1 MNTQIIAIANQKGG
15 VGKTTTCAN
24 LGIGL
29 AQAGKKVLL
38 IDGDPQGSLTISLG
52 NPQPDKLPFT
62 LSDAMGKI
70 LMDQPI
76 RTGEGILHHAEG
88 VDLMPA
94 DIQLSGME
102 VSLVNAMS
110 RETILRQYLDT
121 LKGQYSHILIDC
133 QPSLGMLTVNALAA
147 ANRIIIPVQA
157 EYLPAKGLEQ
167 LLSTVN
173 KVKRQINPKLQID
186 GILLTMVDSRTNF
199 AKEISALL
207 RETYGSKIKV
217 FGTEIPHSVRAKEIS
232 AEGKSIF
239 AHDPG
244 GKVAEGYRNLTK
256 EVLKLEKQREKIE
269 LASVDDLF
277 STEEGRQD
285 AKLEKIQE
293 IPLSELHPFKNHP
306 FKVKDDEAMMET
318 ADSIKQYGVLV
329 PAIARPDPEGGYE
342 LVAGHRRHRASELAD
357 KETMPVIVRDLD
369 DDAATIIMVDS
380 NLQRE
385 SLLPSERAFAY
396 KMKLD
401 AMKHQGERVDLTSS
415 QVGTK
420 LRADEILAQQAGSSR
435 NQIQRYIRLTEL
447 IPELLDM
454 VDEKKIALN
463 PAYELSFLKKE
474 EQVDLLDAMDSEQA
488 TPSLSQAQRLKK
500 YSQEGHLTLD
510 MMRVIMGEEK
520 KSDLDRVTFTSDTLR
535 KYFPKSY
542 TPQRMQETIIKLLE
556 AWQKKRQRDQER

>member
-1 MNTQIIAIANQKGG
+1 MK
-15 VGKTTTCAN
+15 
-24 LGIGL
+24 
-29 AQAGKKVLL
+29 
-38 IDGDPQGSLTISLG
+38 SS
-52 NPQPDKLPFT
+52 
-62 LSDAMGKI
+62 
-70 LMDQPI
+70 
-76 RTGEGILHHAEG
+76 
-88 VDLMPA
+88 
-94 DIQLSGME
+94 
-102 VSLVNAMS
+102 
-110 RETILRQYLDT
+110 
-121 LKGQYSHILIDC
+121 
-133 QPSLGMLTVNALAA
+133 
-147 ANRIIIPVQA
+147 
-157 EYLPAKGLEQ
+157 AK
-167 LLSTVN
+167 
-173 KVKRQINPKLQID
+173 
-186 GILLTMVDSRTNF
+186 
-199 AKEISALL
+199 
-207 RETYGSKIKV
+207 
-217 FGTEIPHSVRAKEIS
+217 
-232 AEGKSIF
+232 
-239 AHDPG
+239 
-244 GKVAEGYRNLTK
+244 
-256 EVLKLEKQREKIE
+256 KIE

-293 IPLSELHPFKNHP
+293 IPLSELHPFRNHP

-342 LVAGHRRHRASELAD
+342 LVAGHRRRRASELAE
-357 KETMPVIVRDLD
+357 KETMPVIIRDLD

-396 KMKLD
+396 KMKLE
-401 AMKHQGERVDLTSS
+401 AVKHQGARTDLTSR
-415 QVGTK
+415 QVGEKSQTSIQK
-420 LRADEILAQQAGSSR
+420 VADQAGESKR
-435 NQIQRYIRLTEL
+435 QVQRYIRLTEL
-447 IPELLDM
+447 IPELMDM

>member
-1 MNTQIIAIANQKGG
+1 MKSSAKKIA
-15 VGKTTTCAN
+15 
-24 LGIGL
+24 
-29 AQAGKKVLL
+29 
-38 IDGDPQGSLTISLG
+38 
-52 NPQPDKLPFT
+52 
-62 LSDAMGKI
+62 
-70 LMDQPI
+70 
-76 RTGEGILHHAEG
+76 
-88 VDLMPA
+88 
-94 DIQLSGME
+94 
-102 VSLVNAMS
+102 
-110 RETILRQYLDT
+110 
-121 LKGQYSHILIDC
+121 
-133 QPSLGMLTVNALAA
+133 
-147 ANRIIIPVQA
+147 
-157 EYLPAKGLEQ
+157 
-167 LLSTVN
+167 
-173 KVKRQINPKLQID
+173 
-186 GILLTMVDSRTNF
+186 
-199 AKEISALL
+199 
-207 RETYGSKIKV
+207 
-217 FGTEIPHSVRAKEIS
+217 
-232 AEGKSIF
+232 
-239 AHDPG
+239 
-244 GKVAEGYRNLTK
+244 
-256 EVLKLEKQREKIE
+256 

-342 LVAGHRRHRASELAD
+342 LVAGHRRHRASELAE

-396 KMKLD
+396 KMKLE
-401 AMKHQGERVDLTSS
+401 AVKHQGARTDLTSR
-415 QVGTK
+415 QVGEKSQTSIQK
-420 LRADEILAQQAGSSR
+420 VADQAGESQR
-435 NQIQRYIRLTEL
+435 QVQRYIRLTEL
-447 IPELLDM
+447 IPELMDM
-454 VDEKKIALN
+454 VDEKKIAVN

-542 TPQRMQETIIKLLE
+542 TPARMQETIIKLLE
-556 AWQKKRQRDQER
+556 QWQKKRQRDQER